1 MLLVFAM
8 LFSSGFCRRHASQI
22 GWGAVKFDLSG
33 TSEGQAGDVLYIE
46 NMTLNA
52 SFTDADIII

>member
-1 MLLVFAM
+1 M
-8 LFSSGFCRRHASQI
+8 

-33 TSEGQAGDVLYIE
+33 ASGGQAGDVLYIE
-46 NMTLNA
+46 NMTLNT